1 MNYRPDIDGLRAIA
15 VLPVVFYHAG
25 VADFTGGYVGVD
37 IFFVISGFLITTII
51 HRELAEGRF
60 SVLRF
65 YERRARRILP
75 ALFAV
80 IVASLIAGWFI
91 LGPGDYDQMGQSIV
105 SALLFVSNMFFWRN
119 AGGYFQNATDYLPM
133 LHTWSLAVEEQFYI
147 FFPLLLMAL
156 HRIGRHLLLP
166 VILVLVVG
174 SLVLAAWATPRMPSA
189 SFYLLPTR
197 IWELGVGALL
207 AQGLVRTEA
216 PRALRESIGAL
227 GLIAVLAP
235 VFLYDSSTVF
245 PGIASLPPVLGAGM
259 LIWAGT
265 TGPVWASRLLSLRPM
280 VWIGMISYSLYL
292 WHWPIMAFVRNRLFT
307 VELEPMWQVGTVLAS
322 VLVGWI
328 SWRIVERPFR
338 VPLRAG
344 GMSRAR
350 IFVLSGAGMAVLGT
364 LAGAVVLTGGMATQ
378 RFSDAQL
385 AALPQEPLR
394 NAYRN
399 RCFGPRPAER
409 FCTFGN
415 YDPAAPVEWFLW
427 GDSHAY
433 AMLPALIDLAE
444 ARNVKL
450 AFAGHPACIPLPGLL
465 RNRQGRVNTTC
476 LNHNRTAVRFVEQN
490 PSIKVVFL
498 HARWAIYTD
507 GFYEHEGPIDFI
519 LYEEREE
526 PPETVDFARNAAL
539 VEANLESLV
548 EGLSQPDRD
557 VVLIGPTL
565 EVRWDVPRRRAAE
578 VLFDWPIPPA
588 PTPDEVAARQAVS
601 SAIFARVA
609 AKTDSLFIPMAQSIC
624 AEECVLFTE
633 SEMYYADDDHLSAL
647 GARLKAL
654 PLLEQGL
661 TGILSDPNDDGT

>member
-1 MNYRPDIDGLRAIA
+1 
-15 VLPVVFYHAG
+15 
-25 VADFTGGYVGVD
+25 
-37 IFFVISGFLITTII
+37 
-51 HRELAEGRF
+51 
-60 SVLRF
+60 
-65 YERRARRILP
+65 
-75 ALFAV
+75 
-80 IVASLIAGWFI
+80 
-91 LGPGDYDQMGQSIV
+91 
-105 SALLFVSNMFFWRN
+105 
-119 AGGYFQNATDYLPM
+119 
-133 LHTWSLAVEEQFYI
+133 
-147 FFPLLLMAL
+147 
-156 HRIGRHLLLP
+156 
-166 VILVLVVG
+166 
-174 SLVLAAWATPRMPSA
+174 
-189 SFYLLPTR
+189 
-197 IWELGVGALL
+197 
-207 AQGLVRTEA
+207 
-216 PRALRESIGAL
+216 
-227 GLIAVLAP
+227 
-235 VFLYDSSTVF
+235 
-245 PGIASLPPVLGAGM
+245 
-259 LIWAGT
+259 
-265 TGPVWASRLLSLRPM
+265 M

-427 GDSHAY
+427 GDSHAD

-557 VVLIGPTL
+557 VVLIGPTP

-633 SEMYYADDDHLSAL
+633 SEMYYGAVNLRGGMRAVYRERDVLRGRRSPLGSWGKAQGAATAGTGSDRDPERSQRRRYVRPCPRFLSSFPPSAPGTLPRSNAPWWPMQMSTRNGSWSTTVREADTTTSSPRCPTLFA
-647 GARLKAL
+647 
-654 PLLEQGL
+654 
-661 TGILSDPNDDGT
+661 